1 MFAYQLISNEIFAL
15 KPSDSAAN
23 ALVFMED
30 WQVKDL
36 PIVQNL
42 KVVGIVNEQILLN
55 NENENI
61 VNVLNPTPIYCYENT
76 HFYDVLK
83 IIFNSNLST
92 IPVVDSEQNF
102 KGIIAAKDLAKLLY
116 QNSSLNQDGGII
128 VLQMNANNYSLAEIA
143 RITEVNNAKILYAHV
158 FPLADENN
166 NVQVSLKYNIV
177 DLKYIIA
184 TFERFNYQ
192 IIYSSPNL
200 NEDDSTNKKFDWLMK
215 YLNT

>member
-23 ALVFMED
+23 ALIFMED

-42 KVVGIVNEQILLN
+42 KVIGIVNEQILLN
-55 NENENI
+55 NETENI
-61 VNVLNPTPIYCYENT
+61 VNILNQTAVYCFENT

-83 IIFNSNLST
+83 IIFSSNLSA
-92 IPVVDSEQNF
+92 IPVVDNEHNF
-102 KGIIAAKDLAKLLY
+102 KGIIAAKDLAKQLY
-116 QNSSLNQDGGII
+116 QNSSINQDGGII
-128 VLQMNANNYSLAEIA
+128 VLQMNVHNYSLAEIA

-166 NVQVSLKYNIV
+166 NIQVSLKYNII

-184 TFERFNYQ
+184 TFERFSYQ
-192 IIYSSPNL
+192 IIYSTPNL
-200 NEDDSTNKKFDWLMK
+200 NELDSSNKKFDWLMK

>member
-42 KVVGIVNEQILLN
+42 KVVGIVNEQILFN
-55 NENENI
+55 NDHENL
-61 VNVLNPTPIYCYENT
+61 VNVLNPSSIYCFENT
-76 HFYDVLK
+76 HFYDVLR

-92 IPVVDSEQNF
+92 IPVVDAEQNF
-102 KGIIAAKDLAKLLY
+102 KGIIAAKDLAKQLY

-128 VLQMNANNYSLAEIA
+128 VLQMNAQSYSLAEIA
-143 RITEVNNAKILYAHV
+143 RITEVNNAKILYAQ
-158 FPLADENN
+158 L
-166 NVQVSLKYNIV
+166 L
-177 DLKYIIA
+177 
-184 TFERFNYQ
+184 T
-192 IIYSSPNL
+192 
-200 NEDDSTNKKFDWLMK
+200 
-215 YLNT
+215 

>member
-15 KPSDSAAN
+15 KPSDSATN

-55 NENENI
+55 NENENL
-61 VNVLNPTPIYCYENT
+61 VNVLNPTPIYCFENT
-76 HFYDVLK
+76 HFYDVLR
-83 IIFNSNLST
+83 IVFNSNLST

-102 KGIIAAKDLAKLLY
+102 KGIIAAKDLAKHLY
-116 QNSSLNQDGGII
+116 QNSTLNQDGGIL
-128 VLQMNANNYSLAEIA
+128 VLQMNAQSYSLAEIA

-166 NVQVSLKYNIV
+166 NVQVSLKYNVV

-192 IIYSSPNL
+192 IIFNTPNL

>member
-15 KPSDSAAN
+15 KPSDSATN

-42 KVVGIVNEQILLN
+42 KIIGVVNEQVLLN
-55 NENENI
+55 NESENI
-61 VNVLNPTPIYCYENT
+61 VNILNPKFVYCFENT
-76 HFYDVLK
+76 HFYDILK
-83 IIFNSNLST
+83 MIFNSNSST
-92 IPVVDSEQNF
+92 IPVVDNEQNF
-102 KGIIAAKDLAKLLY
+102 KGIIAAKDLAKMLY
-116 QNSSLNQDGGII
+116 QKSSLNHDGGII
-128 VLQMNANNYSLAEIA
+128 VLQMNARNYSLAEIA

-158 FPLADENN
+158 YPLADEENN
-166 NVQVSLKYNIV
+166 IQVSLKYNLL

-192 IIYSSPNL
+192 IIFSTPNL
-200 NEDDSTNKKFDWLMK
+200 NEDDSTNKKFDWLIK